1 MSRQSEQILEE
12 QLITQLQK
20 LGYGYIVINSE
31 KDLLLNLKGQL
42 EKHNQTA
49 LAKTGSE
56 QLTKTE
62 FEKILNL
69 LSKGSVFEKS
79 KMLRQKQHI
88 VRDNGDN
95 LYFEFLNVEHWCQN
109 QYQVTNQ
116 VNQEGKFKNRYD
128 VTILINGLPLVQIE
142 LKRRGLELKEAF
154 NQINRYQRH
163 SFGANSAL
171 FQYVQIFIISNGVNT
186 KYYANNRN
194 QSFKQTFY
202 WTDVN
207 NKRLSN
213 ILNGF
218 TDTFLEPC
226 HLSKMICKYIVLNE
240 AYKIPMVLRPYQFYA
255 VEALIER
262 VKNSTKNGYVWHT
275 TGSGK
280 TLTSFKA
287 SQILMNL
294 PQVHKVVFVVDRKD
308 LDYQTTKE
316 FNSFQEGCIDGTDNT
331 QNLVKQFTGTYID
344 KKGETK
350 NTKLIVTTIQKLN
363 TAISKLKYEAKMAEL
378 KDKRIIFIF
387 DECHRSQFGD
397 THKRIKAFFN
407 NAQLF
412 GFTGTPIFADN
423 AAKNEH
429 GKRTTKDLFEDCL
442 HKYVITDAIKDENVL
457 KFSVEYVGRYKHK
470 DGRETN
476 IDIEVE
482 DIDTK
487 ELMENE
493 TRVEKITD
501 YIIAHHNRKTHSRE
515 FTAMFCI
522 NNVPSLIKYV
532 DLFKKKKAEGLH
544 NLNIA
549 TIFSY
554 GANENDADANGFI
567 NFEENFDSVDFNV
580 VAEPTAE
587 YKINQHSRDKL
598 EEYIQDYN
606 KLFGD
611 NFTTKDSQSFYNYYN
626 DISKKVKERKIDI
639 LVVVNMFL
647 TGFDSPT
654 LNTMYV
660 DKNLRYHG
668 LIQAYSRTNRILNEQ
683 KSQGNIVAFRN
694 LKNRTDEAITLF
706 SNKEAIEVIIMKPYE
721 DYTAKFDEAFEHF
734 ISLTPTTNSVDEL
747 ESEDDEL
754 EFITAFRDLMRIKN
768 ILTAFSDFKWA
779 DLKMT
784 EQQFEDFKSKYLD
797 LYDKVKSNYQKE
809 KVSILEDVDFELEL
823 IHRDEINVA
832 YIIQLLIKLKAQAKK
847 DTTKAEQEIFNLLS
861 TETTLRSK
869 RELIEKFIQE
879 NLPVIVDTDE
889 VAPEFDKFWNTE
901 QQKAFNKLVE
911 EEKLSADR
919 TEKLIEDYL
928 FAERTPLRDEVLE
941 LIEGEKPSLLQRKK
955 LGDRILKR
963 IIDFVETFIN
973 GMTG

>member
-1 MSRQSEQILEE
+1 MPKQSEQILEE
-12 QLITQLQK
+12 QLIAQLQK
-20 LGYGYIVINSE
+20 LGYKYVVLNTE
-31 KDLLLNLKGQL
+31 KDLLINLKGQL
-42 EKHNQTA
+42 EKHNNITFSQA
-49 LAKTGSE
+49 
-56 QLTKTE
+56 E
-62 FEKILNL
+62 FEKVLNILN
-69 LSKGSVFEKS
+69 KGSVFEKS
-79 KMLRQKQHI
+79 KTLRGLKHHI

-95 LYFEFLNVEHWCQN
+95 LYFEFLNTEHWCQN

-116 VNQEGKFKNRYD
+116 VSQEGKYKNRYD

-171 FQYVQIFIISNGVNT
+171 YQYVQIFIISNGVNT

-202 WTDVN
+202 WTDVE
-207 NKRLSN
+207 NKRLTN

-218 TDTFLEPC
+218 TDAFLEPC
-226 HLSKMICKYIVLNE
+226 HISKMICKYIVLNE

-262 VKNSTKNGYVWHT
+262 VKNTTKNGYIWHT

-287 SQILMNL
+287 SQILMHL

-316 FNSFQEGCIDGTDNT
+316 FNSFSEGCIDGTDNT
-331 QNLVKQFTGTYID
+331 SNLVKQFIGTYID
-344 KKGETK
+344 KKGEAK
-350 NTKLIVTTIQKLN
+350 PTKLIVTTIQKLN
-363 TAISKLKYEAKMAEL
+363 TAISKLKYEGKMAEL

-387 DECHRSQFGD
+387 DECHRSQFGE
-397 THKRIKAFFN
+397 THKRIKEFFN
-407 NAQLF
+407 NAQMF

-423 AAKNEH
+423 SNKNEL
-429 GKRTTKDLFEDCL
+429 GKRTTKDLFDECL

-457 KFSVEYVGRYKHK
+457 KFSIEYVGRYKHK

-487 ELMENE
+487 ELMEDA
-493 TRVEKITD
+493 TRLEKITD
-501 YIIAHHNRKTHSRE
+501 YIIAHHDRKTHSRN
-515 FTAMFCI
+515 FTGMFC
-522 NNVPSLIKYV
+522 VSSVQTLIKYY
-532 DLFKKKKAEGLH
+532 DLFKKKKLEGKH

-554 GANENDADANGFI
+554 TANEDDADANGFLP
-567 NFEENFDSVDFNV
+567 EELSVV
-580 VAEPTAE
+580 EEPKAL
-587 YKINQHSRDKL
+587 YGLQAHSREKL
-598 EEYIQDYN
+598 DEYIIDYN
-606 KLFGD
+606 QLFD
-611 NFTTKDSQSFYNYYN
+611 TKYSTKDSESFYNYYN

-639 LVVVNMFL
+639 LLVVNMYL

-660 DKNLRYHG
+660 DKNLKYHG

-706 SNKEAIEVIIMKPYE
+706 SNKEAIEVIVMKPYE
-721 DYTAKFDEAFEHF
+721 DYTVKFDEAFGKLLEV
-734 ISLTPTTNSVDEL
+734 TPTTDSVNEL
-747 ESEDDEL
+747 ETEDDEL
-754 EFITAFRDLMRIKN
+754 EFIKAFRDLMRIKN
-768 ILTAFSDFKWA
+768 ILAAFSDFKWT
-779 DLKMT
+779 DLKMS
-784 EQQFEDFKSKYLD
+784 EQLFEDYKSKYLD
-797 LYDKVKSNYQKE
+797 LYDKVKGEHQKE

-832 YIIQLLIKLKAQAKK
+832 YIIQLLIKLKSQKQK

-869 RELIEKFIQE
+869 RELIERFIQE
-879 NLPVIVDTDE
+879 NLPVIDDTDDIT
-889 VAPEFDKFWNTE
+889 PEFDKYWNEE
-901 QQKAFNKLVE
+901 QQKAFSKLVTE
-911 EEKLSADR
+911 ENLSSDK

-928 FAERTPLRDEVLE
+928 FAEREPLRDEVLE

-963 IIDFVETFIN
+963 IMDFVETFIN
-973 GMTG
+973 GMAR

>member
-1 MSRQSEQILEE
+1 MSKQSEAILE
-12 QLITQLQK
+12 TQLVAQLQQ
-20 LGYGYIVINSE
+20 LGYKYAPIGTEKELIN
-31 KDLLLNLKGQL
+31 NLKAQL
-42 EKHNQTA
+42 EKHNNITFSA
-49 LAKTGSE
+49 
-56 QLTKTE
+56 TE
-62 FEKILNL
+62 FDKVLNILN
-69 LSKGSVFEKS
+69 KGSVFEKA
-79 KMLRQKQHI
+79 KTLRQKQHI

-95 LYFEFLNVEHWCQN
+95 LYFEFLNTEKWCQN

-116 VNQEGKFKNRYD
+116 VTIEGKYKNRYD

-142 LKRRGLELKEAF
+142 LKRSGLEMKEAF
-154 NQINRYQRH
+154 NQVNRYQRH
-163 SFGANSAL
+163 SFSSNSAL

-186 KYYANNRN
+186 KYYANNRH

-207 NKRLSN
+207 NKRLTN

-218 TDTFLEPC
+218 TYTFLDPC
-226 HLSKMICKYIVLNE
+226 QISKMICQYIVLNE

-262 VKNSTKNGYVWHT
+262 VTNSAKNGYIWHT

-287 SQILMNL
+287 SQILMNM

-316 FNSFQEGCIDGTDNT
+316 FNSFSDGCIDGTDNT
-331 QNLVKQFTGTYID
+331 NNLVKQFIGSYVD
-344 KKGETK
+344 KKGEAK
-350 NTKLIVTTIQKLN
+350 NSKLIVTTIQKLN
-363 TAISKLKYEAKMAEL
+363 TAISKLKYEGKMAEL
-378 KDKRIIFIF
+378 KDKRIVFIF

-397 THKRIKAFFN
+397 THKRIKEYFSN
-407 NAQLF
+407 CQMF

-423 AAKNEH
+423 ANKNEL
-429 GKRTTKDLFEDCL
+429 GKRTTKDLFDECL

-487 ELMENE
+487 ELMEDE
-493 TRVEKITD
+493 KRLDKITD
-501 YIIAHHNRKTHSRE
+501 YIIANHHRKTHNRE
-515 FTAMFCI
+515 FTAMFCTAS
-522 NNVPSLIKYV
+522 VPTLIKYY
-532 DLFKKKKAEGLH
+532 DLFKRKKEEGKH

-554 GANENDADANGFI
+554 SANEEDADANGFI
-567 NFEENFDSVDFNV
+567 PEEVSVVEDP
-580 VAEPTAE
+580 AAL
-587 YKINQHSRDKL
+587 YGLHIHSREKL
-598 EEYIQDYN
+598 DEFIEDYN
-606 KLFGD
+606 QLFD
-611 NFTTKDSQSFYNYYN
+611 TKFSTRDSESFYNYYN

-639 LVVVNMFL
+639 LLVVNMFL

-660 DKNLRYHG
+660 DKNLKFHG

-694 LKNRTDEAITLF
+694 LKSNTDDAITLF
-706 SNKEAIEVIIMKPYE
+706 SNKEAIEVIVMKPYE
-721 DYTAKFDEAFEHF
+721 DYTAKFNQSIEKLLE
-734 ISLTPTTNSVDEL
+734 IVPTVDSVNDL
-747 ESEDDEL
+747 ESEEDEL
-754 EFITAFRDLMRIKN
+754 RFIQAFRDLIRIKN
-768 ILTAFSDFKWA
+768 ILSSFSDFNWD
-779 DLKMT
+779 DLEIS
-784 EQQFEDFKSKYLD
+784 EQAFNEFQSKYLD
-797 LYDKVKSNYQKE
+797 LWQKVKTDHKKE

-832 YIIQLLIKLKAQAKK
+832 YILQLLIKMKSQKKK
-847 DTTKAEQEIFNLLS
+847 DTSKAEQEIFNLLS
-861 TETTLRSK
+861 TETNLRSK
-869 RELIEKFIQE
+869 RELIEQFIQE
-879 NLPVIVDTDE
+879 NLPHITDTDE
-889 VAPEFDKFWNTE
+889 IVPAFERFWSEE
-901 QQKAFNKLVE
+901 QQKAFHRLVE
-911 EEKLSADR
+911 EENLSYDR

-928 FAERTPLRDEVLE
+928 FAEREPLRDEILD
-941 LIEGEKPSLLQRKK
+941 LIDGEKPSLLQRKP
-955 LGDRILKR
+955 LGERILKK
-963 IIDFVETFIN
+963 IMSFVDTFIN
-973 GMTG
+973 GMV

>member
-1 MSRQSEQILEE
+1 MAKQSEQILEE
-12 QLITQLQK
+12 QLIAQLQK
-20 LGYGYIVINSE
+20 LGYSYIVLNSE
-31 KDLLLNLKGQL
+31 KDVLHNLKGQL

-49 LAKTGSE
+49 LSKSGNL

-116 VNQEGKFKNRYD
+116 VSQEGKFKNRYD

-163 SFGANSAL
+163 SFAANSAL

-202 WTDVN
+202 WTDAQ
-207 NKRLSN
+207 NKRLTN

-226 HLSKMICKYIVLNE
+226 HISKMICKYIVLNE
-240 AYKIPMVLRPYQFYA
+240 AYKILMVLRPYQFYA

-262 VKNSTKNGYVWHT
+262 VKNSTKNGYIWHT

-287 SQILMNL
+287 SQILMAL

-308 LDYQTTKE
+308 LDWQTTKE

-331 QNLVKQFTGTYID
+331 KNLVNQFTGTYVD
-344 KKGETK
+344 KKGEAK
-350 NTKLIVTTIQKLN
+350 NSKLIVTTIQKLN

-378 KDKRIIFIF
+378 RDKRIIFIF

-397 THKRIKAFFN
+397 THKRIKDFFS
-407 NAQLF
+407 NAQMF

-487 ELMENE
+487 ELMEDE
-493 TRVEKITD
+493 TRLERIAD
-501 YIIAHHNRKTHSRE
+501 YIIANHNRKTHNRA

-522 NNVPSLIKYV
+522 NNVPTLVKYV
-532 DLFKKKKAEGLH
+532 DILKRKKAKGLH

-554 GANENDADANGFI
+554 GANEDDADANGFI
-567 NFEENFDSVDFNV
+567 NFEENFDNVDFNV
-580 VAEPTAE
+580 VAESNGE
-587 YKINQHSRDKL
+587 YKVNQHSRDKL

-626 DISKKVKERKIDI
+626 DISKKVKERKIDV

-668 LIQAYSRTNRILNEQ
+668 LIQAYSRTNRVLNEQ

-721 DYTAKFDEAFEHF
+721 DYTIKFDEAFEHL
-734 ISLTPTTNSVDEL
+734 IALTPTIDSVDYL
-747 ESEDDEL
+747 ETEDDEL
-754 EFITAFRDLMRIKN
+754 EFIKAFRDLMRIKN
-768 ILTAFSDFKWA
+768 ILSAFSDFKWA

-797 LYDKVKSNYQKE
+797 LWQKVKNDNQKE
-809 KVSILEDVDFELEL
+809 KVSILDDVDFELEL

-832 YIIQLLIKLKAQAKK
+832 YIIQLLIKLKAQTQK
-847 DTTKAEQEIFNLLS
+847 DATKAEQEIFNLLS

-869 RELIEKFIQE
+869 RELIEKFIKE
-879 NLPVIVDTDE
+879 NLPIIVETDE
-889 VAPEFDKFWNTE
+889 VAPAFDKFWIEE
-901 QQKAFNKLVE
+901 QQKAFNKLVK
-911 EEKLSADR
+911 EEKLSAEK

-928 FAERTPLRDEVLE
+928 FAERPPLRDEVLE
-941 LIEGEKPSLLQRKK
+941 LIEDEKPGLLQRKAI
-955 LGDRILKR
+955 GERILKR
-963 IIDFVETFIN
+963 LMDFIETFIN
-973 GMTG
+973 GMNN